1 MKMNFIINNNNEL
14 ENINSLFNYLW
25 ITGYELSTWNNN
37 LGYNNV
43 TDLQDKIFPNE
54 INLIISDEIVVD
66 KTIEIN
72 INDITKTYSI
82 KQVLQWFNEYFN
94 ERYDVETD
102 YDYYTNE
109 INKDKKI
116 IDIINL
122 EWKYKSKEGSEL
134 KLHRNAFFLWITCL
148 ILWIISG
155 SVLFFWLSVII
166 AIIYLIILY
175 KSLLESFTE
184 KDLILLEKNI
194 ENNILNA
201 FLSNY
206 LFAKDERVV
215 KENKASEINWD
226 FLVWMKTKDSLLITF
241 LKKYSWITWITIY
254 LLYISNNG
262 WTTIIGDIMWLWC
275 VISVIFIVINLFFH
289 IKDLSNE
296 LDRFKGLKQDL
307 LVLKTNSF
315 YIDNIFSKYKL
326 VFNNNLT
333 VVDYY
338 INDIFFIINKN
349 KNIYDFYLRY
359 NPVTRIF
366 KSITKYVTLL
376 LIFLFWILLYSKIIE
391 LYPQY
396 EDYLAFWFVIVWIIS
411 FFIYIYFNN
420 IKKWIRWLEYSE
432 KEISTK
438 TTQYTYSSEN
448 LEINW
453 IWDVWKT
460 IFEIFITRNPP
471 QP

>member
-1 MKMNFIINNNNEL
+1 M
-14 ENINSLFNYLW
+14 
-25 ITGYELSTWNNN
+25 
-37 LGYNNV
+37 
-43 TDLQDKIFPNE
+43 
-54 INLIISDEIVVD
+54 
-66 KTIEIN
+66 
-72 INDITKTYSI
+72 
-82 KQVLQWFNEYFN
+82 
-94 ERYDVETD
+94 
-102 YDYYTNE
+102 
-109 INKDKKI
+109 
-116 IDIINL
+116 
-122 EWKYKSKEGSEL
+122 
-134 KLHRNAFFLWITCL
+134 
-148 ILWIISG
+148 
-155 SVLFFWLSVII
+155 LFFWLSVII

-289 IKDLSNE
+289 IKDLFNE

>member
-1 MKMNFIINNNNEL
+1 
-14 ENINSLFNYLW
+14 
-25 ITGYELSTWNNN
+25 
-37 LGYNNV
+37 
-43 TDLQDKIFPNE
+43 
-54 INLIISDEIVVD
+54 
-66 KTIEIN
+66 
-72 INDITKTYSI
+72 
-82 KQVLQWFNEYFN
+82 
-94 ERYDVETD
+94 
-102 YDYYTNE
+102 
-109 INKDKKI
+109 
-116 IDIINL
+116 
-122 EWKYKSKEGSEL
+122 
-134 KLHRNAFFLWITCL
+134 
-148 ILWIISG
+148 
-155 SVLFFWLSVII
+155 VLFFWLSVII

-289 IKDLSNE
+289 IKDLFNE